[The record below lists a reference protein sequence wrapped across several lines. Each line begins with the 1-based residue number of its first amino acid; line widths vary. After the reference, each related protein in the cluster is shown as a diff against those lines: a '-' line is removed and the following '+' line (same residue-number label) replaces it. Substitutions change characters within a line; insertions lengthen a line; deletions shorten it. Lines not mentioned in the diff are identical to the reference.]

1 MSVAHFLDERFIWRT
16 AMMEDPDEFNVNFRV
31 ILRDSGSGLSN
42 YDISLHF
49 EDHFS

>member
-1 MSVAHFLDERFIWRT
+1 
-16 AMMEDPDEFNVNFRV
+16 MEYPDEFNVNFKV
-31 ILRDSGSGLSN
+31 ILRDSGSDLSN